1 MASRSESTPTGI
13 GIDHAGGI
21 SEQESSGAAMR
32 SRLGKLAI
40 HLVVIVLCLLTIFP
54 FFWMVSTAFKQ
65 ADEVFTK
72 DLRLFPTSP
81 TLKNFPNAFTYFPVA
96 HWMWNSFGIAVLTT
110 LGKVAISVP
119 AAFAFSRLKFR
130 GDKLLFAM
138 VLATMIVPGIVTV
151 VPNYIMVSRLGWLN
165 SWVGVIIPSLPATAF
180 YVFLLRQ
187 SILTLPQ
194 DLLDAGRLDGA
205 STIKLLWQIVMPN
218 VRPAIAV
225 VIILSFLGAWNQYLW
240 PLLVLNDFNA
250 KTLATG
256 MQFFTAN
263 AEAAQMW
270 GPMMATATIAV
281 LPPLVLYA
289 LAQKQIISTF
299 VSSGFKG

>member
-1 MASRSESTPTGI
+1 MASRSETTPTGMDF
-13 GIDHAGGI
+13 GRAGSV

-32 SRLGKLAI
+32 SGLGKVVI
-40 HLVVIVLCLLTIFP
+40 HLVVIVLCFLTIFP
-54 FFWMVSTAFKQ
+54 FFWMVSTSFKQ

-72 DLRLFPTSP
+72 SIHLFPSSP

-96 HWMWNSFGIAVLTT
+96 NWMWNSFGIAVLTT
-110 LGKVAISVP
+110 LGKVLISVP

-151 VPNYIMVSRLGWLN
+151 VPNYILVSRLGWLD
-165 SWVGVIIPSLPATAF
+165 SWIAVIIPSLPATAF

-194 DLLDAGRLDGA
+194 DLLDAGRIDGA

-225 VIILSFLGAWNQYLW
+225 VVILSFLGAWNQYLW
-240 PLLVLNDFNA
+240 PLLVLNDFKA

-263 AEAAQMW
+263 TEAAQMW
-270 GPMMATATIAV
+270 GPMMATATIAA
-281 LPPLVLYA
+281 LPPLLLYA

-299 VSSGFKG
+299 VTSGIKG

>member
-1 MASRSESTPTGI
+1 MDFGR
-13 GIDHAGGI
+13 AGSV

-32 SRLGKLAI
+32 SGLGKVVI
-40 HLVVIVLCLLTIFP
+40 HLVVIVLCFLTIFP
-54 FFWMVSTAFKQ
+54 FFWMVSTSFKQ

-72 DLRLFPTSP
+72 SIHLFPSSP

-96 HWMWNSFGIAVLTT
+96 NWMWNSFGIAVLTT
-110 LGKVAISVP
+110 LGKVLISVP

-151 VPNYIMVSRLGWLN
+151 VPNYILVSRLGWLD
-165 SWVGVIIPSLPATAF
+165 SWVAVIIPSLPATAF

-194 DLLDAGRLDGA
+194 DLLDAGRIDGA

-225 VIILSFLGAWNQYLW
+225 VVILSFLGAWNQYLW
-240 PLLVLNDFNA
+240 PLLVLNDFKA

-263 AEAAQMW
+263 TEAAQMW
-270 GPMMATATIAV
+270 GPMMATATIAA
-281 LPPLVLYA
+281 LPPLLLYA

-299 VSSGFKG
+299 VTSGIKG